1 MQGGGKPEY
10 SVPASQEQPGSWN
23 TEGAPR
29 RRSEEPRGVRS
40 EPAGVGLLS
49 FQEELLPPAPQMG
62 RLDTVSSPA
71 RLLIRPQLLVQAPAS
86 SAHPS
91 DGVSAPPGGS
101 PRLLSGSLV
110 KANVRLL
117 NYSPLLPSAP
127 TPRFRTFPRESQG
140 LSNSRETARDSSQE
154 GTDGLALRNPSY
166 NSPHAQRLGGK
177 VDSLHRGCKSLYENR
192 HLELPHLGRRRGV
205 GGHFSLLLLLGTAK
219 TPEYNQTYR
228 ASLVLQRLRLRDA
241 SAGGGGTRVQSLS
254 GK

>member
-1 MQGGGKPEY
+1 
-10 SVPASQEQPGSWN
+10 
-23 TEGAPR
+23 
-29 RRSEEPRGVRS
+29 
-40 EPAGVGLLS
+40 
-49 FQEELLPPAPQMG
+49 MG
-62 RLDTVSSPA
+62 HLDTVSSPA

-127 TPRFRTFPRESQG
+127 APRFWTFPRESQG
-140 LSNSRETARDSSQE
+140 FSNSRETARDSSQE

-228 ASLVLQRLRLRDA
+228 DFP
-241 SAGGGGTRVQSLS
+241 GGPMPKALCSQCRGPGSIPDQGTRSHIEFTCHS
-254 GK
+254 